1 MGDDRVT
8 KRVEISVPEPVYEYL
23 RRMAQANASS
33 VGSEAR
39 TALVRGA
46 LLEWRKEELAA
57 GAALVTIAEDT
68 DLPLEVVMEA
78 LGPVSGEGSPLGGRG

>member
-8 KRVEISVPEPVYEYL
+8 KLVEITVPEPVYDYL
-23 RRMAQANASS
+23 RRMAQSNATS

-46 LLEWRKEELAA
+46 LLEWRMEELAT
-57 GAALVTIAEDT
+57 GAALATIAEGT
-68 DLPLEVVMEA
+68 GLPLEVVMEA
-78 LGPVSGEGSPLGGRG
+78 LGPVRREGSPLKGRG